1 MIIDLTFRFK
11 DKDKDKVYYTK
22 FWSLDKSIIY
32 DKNGY
37 FWDENG
43 LSAILDH
50 DIGENLFNDDYPHYI
65 YNYSMNLPDKVIDKL
80 HDEPYRI
87 TVFDN
92 PECKG
97 HPCDIW
103 HKLSRD
109 INFYDALY
117 KVTIV

>member
-1 MIIDLTFRFK
+1 MIIELTFRF
-11 DKDKDKVYYTK
+11 KDKDKVYYTK
-22 FWSLDKSIIY
+22 FWSLDKSMIY

-50 DIGENLFNDDYPHYI
+50 DIGENLCNDNFPKYI
-65 YNYSMNLPDKVIDKL
+65 DNYSPELSDEQIDKL
-80 HDEPYRI
+80 GDEPYRI
-87 TVFDN
+87 KLFSN

-97 HPCDIW
+97 EFHIW
-103 HKLSRD
+103 HKLIRD